1 MLGGIAKMNFINTGR
16 FHQFYLQLNKGVGA
30 LAGVALLIMMSVAF
44 IGVIM
49 RYFFNAPIL
58 GGNEIIQVLSGVAV
72 MMAIPVAA
80 DQDSHIRVDVLDSFI
95 GKVGRFI
102 GDVISRVLAII
113 VLSLLVQKVYA
124 KIWDALKYEDTT
136 NLLQIPIWPIYIVIT
151 AGMSMFVFILGVELV
166 TIILPR
172 KNSNV

>member
-1 MLGGIAKMNFINTGR
+1 MLGGIANMNSINTGR
-16 FHQFYLQLNKGVGA
+16 FHQFYAWLSKGVGA
-30 LAGVALLIMMSVAF
+30 LAGIALLIMMSVAF

-58 GGNEIIQVLSGVAV
+58 GGNEIIQVLSGVTV
-72 MMAIPVAA
+72 MMAIPSAA
-80 DQDSHIRVDVLDSFI
+80 ALDSHIRVDVLDNFI

-102 GDVISRVLAII
+102 GDVLSRVLAII
-113 VLSLLVQKVYA
+113 VLSLLVQKAYA

-136 NLLQIPIWPIYIVIT
+136 NLLQIPIWPIYVVIT
-151 AGMSMFVFILGVELV
+151 AGMAIFVFILGVELAA
-166 TIILPR
+166 IILPR